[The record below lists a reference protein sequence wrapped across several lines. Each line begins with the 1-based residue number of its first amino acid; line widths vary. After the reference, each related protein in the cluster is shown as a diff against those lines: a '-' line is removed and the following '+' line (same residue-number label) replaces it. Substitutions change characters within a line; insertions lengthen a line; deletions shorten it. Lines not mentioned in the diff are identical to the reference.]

1 MAAQFTQFS
10 VVEGSLFLVWIVAV
24 FWPLVYSFRHKT
36 SFALSMTVGLL
47 LGYLVQVIWALMY
60 NLDLVTIWL
69 WEDLWMRPTEAKQP
83 SGWIT
88 FISAG
93 FLHSQFDATHVL
105 GNILVIS
112 LVGIPLEQRLGR
124 KRFAAIYF
132 IGLIGGSIAW
142 FLFNIES
149 S

>member
-1 MAAQFTQFS
+1 MAAQLTQFNGVETALF
-10 VVEGSLFLVWIVAV
+10 VVWLAV
-24 FWPLVYSFRHKT
+24 ILWPLYYSFRHKT

-47 LGYLVQVIWALMY
+47 LGYLVQVVWSLFY
-60 NLDLVTIWL
+60 NLGFVDIWL
-69 WEDLWMRPTEAKQP
+69 WEDLWMRPTEAKEP

-105 GNILVIS
+105 GNIMVIA

-124 KRFAAIYF
+124 NRFFAVYF
-132 IGLIGGSIAW
+132 IWRLNRLVFIQY
-142 FLFNIES
+142 
-149 S
+149 